1 MSAIAR
7 SQVPGYGM
15 RRHCCELSGTT
26 ADCAGVKRRLA
37 RRQVSRVSATQES
50 GFFILGGRR
59 PRWPQRRASANYVG
73 LMQILAAG
81 PEIGLASQRLRI
93 ILYAPWYDIPHSFNP
108 GIVHLAAGVVTLS
121 RKK

>member
-1 MSAIAR
+1 MAATAR
-7 SQVPGYGM
+7 VCKL
-15 RRHCCELSGTT
+15 RRID
-26 ADCAGVKRRLA
+26 ADPC
-37 RRQVSRVSATQES
+37 S
-50 GFFILGGRR
+50 
-59 PRWPQRRASANYVG
+59 W
-73 LMQILAAG
+73 